1 MILLVSLLFLTV
13 IIFARGQELDVE
25 AVEQNLSLDIYLY
38 STGKALVAGY
48 VEDLRGLTFLRTA
61 QYNAL
66 YPNQYILKY
75 SYDNNTHQLYTW
87 TDTLTRKNGE
97 IWSLAFPSR
106 GFYSQCRIVFHLP
119 GDLRLGRINS
129 SGGLNYVITA
139 SNESLLVDAQGYRV
153 EDPSIVIEYQQPLGT
168 ETLQDA
174 SAMDVS
180 SGSSSQNKPLL
191 FAVLVLI
198 LLGAAFV
205 LVSRK
210 RREKLSLVEA
220 NQAEPSTAERRSVTS
235 NPNMAAQTLQ
245 TAQKALQQDY
255 VSFEAD
261 QSTDASE
268 DEAENQN
275 ENDPDVSTLTDDMP
289 LIEGGPKKEIEIS
302 SEMEAVMETL
312 TPRERAILETL
323 IRHGGRMTQQEM
335 RYETGSPKSSLAMI
349 LISLEKRRL
358 ITKREWGRTN
368 VLELSEWFFSKKEQS

>member
-97 IWSLAFPSR
+97 NWSLAFPSR

-174 SAMDVS
+174 SAMDI
-180 SGSSSQNKPLL
+180 SSSSTQNKPIL
-191 FAVLVLI
+191 FAILVLI
-198 LLGAAFV
+198 LVGVAFV

-210 RREKLSLVEA
+210 RREKLSLLEA

-235 NPNMAAQTLQ
+235 NPNLAAQTLQ

-261 QSTDASE
+261 PSTDAAE

-289 LIEGGPKKEIEIS
+289 LIEGGPKKEIKVS
-302 SEMEAVMETL
+302 SEMAAVMNTL
-312 TPRERAILETL
+312 TPRERSILETL
-323 IRHGGRMTQQEM
+323 IKHGGRMTQMEM
-335 RYETGSPKSSLAMI
+335 RYETGSPKSSLSMI
-349 LISLEKRRL
+349 LLSLEKRKL
-358 ITKREWGRTN
+358 IAKREFGRTN
-368 VLELSEWFFSKKEQS
+368 VVELSELFLSEK